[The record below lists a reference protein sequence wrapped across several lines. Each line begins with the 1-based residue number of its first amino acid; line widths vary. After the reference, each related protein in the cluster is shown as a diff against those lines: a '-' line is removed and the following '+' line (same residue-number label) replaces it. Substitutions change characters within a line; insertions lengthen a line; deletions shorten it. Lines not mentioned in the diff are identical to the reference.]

1 MKLRYIHYHLKNFTM
16 VKKDK
21 NVTFNEYIRFGG
33 LPYINSLDK
42 EYEKKEY
49 LEMINNTVAT

>member
-1 MKLRYIHYHLKNFTM
+1 M